1 MKKLISIISLTVISL
16 CLLLLT
22 SCGKTVN
29 EVGNLKVDADTLVLS
44 WDRVQGAKTY
54 TVTVSGSD
62 FEKNTK
68 DNKYSLEYLE
78 PGTYEI
84 KIRANGDGIE
94 KKDSDWVCFTFV
106 REKESGLRYKLINNN
121 TEYQLISLGT
131 ASGDVVMD
139 DFYRGKPVTSIAEK
153 AFSGNTRIT
162 SFVVGKNVK
171 TIGASAFARCSEL
184 TSITIP
190 EGVTSI
196 GKSCF
201 QSCKKLTSFAF
212 PSTVTKVEDY
222 IFSWCTALES
232 VTFGDDVDTVSV
244 YAFSNCKAL
253 KSVVFSDALK
263 SIGEYAF
270 SDCEALESAD
280 FGNSLEYIGP
290 YAFYNCVKLT
300 ELNIGESIKT
310 IDEYAFGNC
319 DGFTSFTVP
328 ESCEKIMSC
337 AFRYCDNLEEV
348 ILGESLTY
356 IGAGAFYNTKIYNDA
371 ETHLI
376 IGGWYLNC
384 RDREITSVSIPAGV
398 YGIADSAFYGCKKL
412 TQVTLPGI
420 RYICN
425 SAFYGCE
432 ALTMARFDSSL
443 LSIGDYSFKNCKS
456 LMYVI
461 YGSKLEKIG
470 DYAFSGCSKLQPMK
484 ISQDNAQ
491 TITTFPSTLTSIGT
505 GAFNKINVQT
515 EGGLVYVG
523 GWLVGTNLGQ
533 SNALQSINVKA
544 GTIGI
549 ANYAFYQI
557 SVVPADD
564 LKGYAITIPASVKHI
579 GRGAFYQVA
588 TYQDKKVTVS
598 PLSEGLLTIG
608 DYAFYGNFNAY
619 FGGNTRA
626 LVIPETT
633 EYIGRSAFYGCE
645 DIYSLSVPESVKS
658 ISPYA
663 FYGCKNLGADIPAE
677 KEGDDP
683 TPGYLILSE
692 GIETISEKAFYGCY
706 SIKTLVLPDTLTTL
720 GARAFYK
727 CTGIESLTIGSSLTR
742 IPDYAFYNAEKL
754 TTLVIPE
761 GVTEIGNYAFKGCEN
776 LTSLTIA
783 GTVESIGNYAFYNAK
798 SLPSLNIPEG
808 VKFIGKHAFRGMNA
822 AKSIIIPATV
832 TDIMAH
838 AFYGANNTMIYVCQ
852 GADTTN
858 WDVRWNSSYAPV
870 FTDVTLSED
879 KTYVVSFVK
888 GEKNPDNLISS
899 EAKYYYPLRDG
910 YNFVGFATEAGATE
924 AKYTMETVRKASNG
938 TVLYVVWAA
947 K

>member
-1 MKKLISIISLTVISL
+1 MKKLISIISLTLISL

-22 SCGKTVN
+22 SCGRSVN
-29 EVGNLKVDADTLVLS
+29 EVGNLKVDSDTLVLS

-54 TVTVSGSD
+54 TVTVSGTD

-68 DNKYSLEYLE
+68 ENKYSLEYLE

-94 KKDSDWVCFTFV
+94 KKDSDWVSFTFV
-106 REKESGLRYKLINNN
+106 REEESGLRYKLINNN
-121 TEYQLISLGT
+121 TEYQLVSLGT

-139 DFYRGKPVTSIAEK
+139 DFYRGKPVTSIADK

-162 SFVVGKNVK
+162 SFVVGNNVK

-190 EGVTSI
+190 ESVTSI

-212 PSTVTKVEDY
+212 PNSVTKIEDY
-222 IFSWCTALES
+222 IFSWCTSLET
-232 VTFGDDVDTVSV
+232 VTFGDSVETVSV

-253 KSVVFSDALK
+253 KSVDFTDTLK

-270 SDCEALESAD
+270 SDCETLESAD
-280 FGNSLEYIGP
+280 FGGSLESIGP
-290 YAFYNCVKLT
+290 YAFYNCVLLT
-300 ELNIGESIKT
+300 EINVGESLKL

-319 DGFTSFTVP
+319 DGFTSFTIP
-328 ESCEKIMSC
+328 NSCETIMHC

-348 ILGESLTY
+348 VIGESVTY
-356 IGAGAFYNTKIYNDA
+356 IGAGAFYNTKLYADA
-371 ETHLI
+371 DTHLI
-376 IGGWYLNC
+376 VDGWYLNC
-384 RDREITSVSIPAGV
+384 KDREITSVSLPAGI
-398 YGIADSAFYGCKKL
+398 YGIADNAFYACKSL
-412 TQVTLPGI
+412 TQFTYYGI
-420 RYICN
+420 KYICDN
-425 SAFYGCE
+425 AFYGCE

-443 LSIGDYSFKNCKS
+443 LSIGNYAFKNCKS
-456 LMYVI
+456 LMYLI

-470 DYAFSGCSKLQPMK
+470 DYAFSGCAKLQPSK

-491 TITTFPSTLTSIGT
+491 TITTFPSTLTSIGS

-515 EGGLVYVG
+515 DGGIVYVC

-533 SNALQSINVKA
+533 SNALQSITVKP

-557 SVVPADD
+557 SVIPADD
-564 LKGYAITIPASVKHI
+564 LKGYAINIPASVKHI

-608 DYAFYGNFNAY
+608 DYAFYGNYNAH
-619 FGGNTRA
+619 FGGNDKT
-626 LVIPETT
+626 LIIPEST

-645 DIYSLSVPESVKS
+645 DIYSLSIPGSVKT

-663 FYGCKNLGADIPAE
+663 FYGCKNLGAEIPSE
-677 KEGDDP
+677 KDGEDP
-683 TPGYLILSE
+683 TPGYVTLSE
-692 GIETISEKAFYGCY
+692 GIETISEKAFYGCL
-706 SIKTLVLPDTLTTL
+706 SIKSLTFPDSLTTL
-720 GARAFYK
+720 GSRAFYK
-727 CTGIESLTIGSSLTR
+727 CTGIESITFGAGLTA
-742 IPDYAFYNAEKL
+742 IPDYAFYNSESLK
-754 TTLVIPE
+754 TLVIPE
-761 GVTEIGNYAFKGCEN
+761 GVTSIGNYAFKGCEN
-776 LTSLTIA
+776 LTSLSIP
-783 GTVESIGNYAFYNAK
+783 GTVKTIGNFAFYGAK
-798 SLPSLNIPEG
+798 SLPAINIPEG
-808 VKFIGKHAFRGMNA
+808 VVSIGKHAFRGINA
-822 AKSIIIPATV
+822 VKSIILPATV
-832 TDIMAH
+832 TDIGAH
-838 AFYGANNTMIYVCQ
+838 TFYGANNAMIYLCA
-852 GADTTN
+852 GADTTR
-858 WDVRWNSSYAPV
+858 WDVRWNSSLAPV
-870 FTDVTLSED
+870 FYDVTLSED

-888 GEKNPDNLISS
+888 SDKSPDNLISS
-899 EAKYYYPLRDG
+899 EAKYYYPLRNG
-910 YNFVGFATEAGATE
+910 YDFKGFATDANATE
-924 AKYTMETVRKASNG
+924 AKYTMETLRKASSG
-938 TVLYVVWAA
+938 DVLYVVWDE

>member
-1 MKKLISIISLTVISL
+1 MKKLISIISLTLISL

-54 TVTVSGSD
+54 TVTVSGTD

-94 KKDSDWVCFTFV
+94 KKNSDWVSFTFV
-106 REKESGLRYKLINNN
+106 REAESGLRYKLINNN
-121 TEYQLISLGT
+121 TEYQLVSLGT

-139 DFYRGKPVTSIAEK
+139 DFYRGKPVTSIAAK

-171 TIGASAFARCSEL
+171 TIEDSAFARCSEL

-222 IFSWCTALES
+222 VFSWCSALET
-232 VTFGDDVDTVSV
+232 VTFGDKVDTVSV

-253 KSVVFSDALK
+253 KSVEFSDALK

-270 SDCEALESAD
+270 SDCETLESAD
-280 FGNSLEYIGP
+280 FGSSLESIGP
-290 YAFYNCVKLT
+290 YAFYNCVL
-300 ELNIGESIKT
+300 LADINVGESLKI

-319 DGFTSFTVP
+319 DGFTTFTVP
-328 ESCEKIMSC
+328 GSCEKIMSC

-348 ILGESLTY
+348 VLGEALTY
-356 IGAGAFYNTKIYNDA
+356 IGAGVFYNTKLYSDA
-371 ETHLI
+371 DTHLI
-376 IGGWYLNC
+376 IDGWYLNC
-384 RDREITSVSIPAGV
+384 KDRELTSVALPAGV
-398 YGIADSAFYGCKKL
+398 YGIADSAFYGCKKI
-412 TQVTLPGI
+412 TQFTYTGVK
-420 RYICN
+420 YICDN
-425 SAFYGCE
+425 AFYGCE

-443 LSIGDYSFKNCKS
+443 LSIGSYAFKNCKS
-456 LMYVI
+456 LMYLI
-461 YGSKLEKIG
+461 YGSKIESIG
-470 DYAFSGCSKLQPMK
+470 DYAFSGCAKLQPSK
-484 ISQDNAQ
+484 ISQDNQQ
-491 TITTFPSTLTSIGT
+491 TITTFPATLTSIGS

-515 EGGLVYVG
+515 DGGLVYVG

-533 SNALQSINVKA
+533 ANALQSISVKA
-544 GTIGI
+544 GTVGI

-557 SVVPADD
+557 PVVPTDAV
-564 LKGYAITIPASVKHI
+564 KGYAITIPSSVKHI

-588 TYQDKKVTVS
+588 TYQDTKVTVS
-598 PLSEGLLTIG
+598 PLSDGLLTIG
-608 DYAFYGNFNAY
+608 DYAFYGNYNAS
-619 FGGNTRA
+619 FGGGNSE

-645 DIYSLSVPESVKS
+645 GIYSLSIPGSVKN

-663 FYGCKNLGADIPAE
+663 FYGCKNLGADIPSE
-677 KEGDDP
+677 KEGEEP
-683 TPGYLILSE
+683 TPGYLTLSE
-692 GIETISEKAFYGCY
+692 GIESISEKAFYGCL
-706 SIKTLVLPDTLTTL
+706 SIKSLVLPDTLTAL
-720 GARAFYK
+720 GTRAFYK
-727 CTGIESLTIGSSLTR
+727 CTGIESITIGAALTK
-742 IPDYAFYNAEKL
+742 IPDYAFYNAESLK
-754 TTLVIPE
+754 TLVIPE
-761 GVTEIGNYAFKGCEN
+761 GVTAIGNYAFKGCEN

-783 GTVESIGNYAFYNAK
+783 STVEVIGNFAFYNAK

-808 VKFIGKHAFRGMNA
+808 VVSIGKHAFRGMNA
-822 AKSIIIPATV
+822 AKSIIIPSTV
-832 TDIMAH
+832 TGIMAH
-838 AFYGANNTMIYVCQ
+838 AFYGANNAMIYVCS
-852 GADTTN
+852 GADRTN
-858 WDVRWNSSYAPV
+858 WDVRWNSSLAPV

-888 GEKNPDNLISS
+888 SDNNPENLISS

-910 YNFVGFATEAGATE
+910 YDFDGFVTESGT
-924 AKYTMETVRKASNG
+924 KYTMETLRKASGG
-938 TVLYVVWAA
+938 TVLYVVWTE